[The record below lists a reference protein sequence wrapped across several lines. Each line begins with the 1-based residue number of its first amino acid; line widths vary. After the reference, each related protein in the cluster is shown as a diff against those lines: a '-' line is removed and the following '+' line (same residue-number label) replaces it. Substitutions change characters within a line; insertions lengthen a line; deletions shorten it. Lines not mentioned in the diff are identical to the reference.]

1 MFETITGHEQN
12 KEFLRRLLARDKR
25 PHSLLFYGPEGMG
38 KRLLALEFAKAL
50 LCLAPDKAD
59 RPCGVCES
67 CRLLHAVGAGAP
79 PEVRRGDTEGPGHP
93 DLIYVEHDH
102 NPDKKRRLITIGQIH
117 DLIGQAQLSPSV
129 GTCRVCLIDEADLM
143 TTEAANAFLKLL
155 EEPPQ
160 HLYFILVAAKTDNML
175 PTILSRVISLRFAA
189 LSRTEVQQILMR
201 KTGLGADEAA
211 VVADLADGSLGRALA
226 YHEADIL
233 SLRDRAQEFI
243 ACFPTPMPLNLI
255 MERDYFSDLIPD
267 GSPASFETLRTFLD
281 LMKTLFRDMLF
292 LQLGLTERVLNADR
306 VPVLQEAARKWH
318 RDALTRAVE
327 AVERASL
334 AALRHANR
342 KAVLDDL
349 TFTINAFAQR
359 A

>member
-1 MFETITGHEQN
+1 
-12 KEFLRRLLARDKR
+12 
-25 PHSLLFYGPEGMG
+25 
-38 KRLLALEFAKAL
+38 
-50 LCLAPDKAD
+50 
-59 RPCGVCES
+59 
-67 CRLLHAVGAGAP
+67 
-79 PEVRRGDTEGPGHP
+79 
-93 DLIYVEHDH
+93 
-102 NPDKKRRLITIGQIH
+102 
-117 DLIGQAQLSPSV
+117 
-129 GTCRVCLIDEADLM
+129 
-143 TTEAANAFLKLL
+143 
-155 EEPPQ
+155 
-160 HLYFILVAAKTDNML
+160 
-175 PTILSRVISLRFAA
+175 
-189 LSRTEVQQILMR
+189 
-201 KTGLGADEAA
+201 
-211 VVADLADGSLGRALA
+211 
-226 YHEADIL
+226 
-233 SLRDRAQEFI
+233 
-243 ACFPTPMPLNLI
+243 MPLNLI